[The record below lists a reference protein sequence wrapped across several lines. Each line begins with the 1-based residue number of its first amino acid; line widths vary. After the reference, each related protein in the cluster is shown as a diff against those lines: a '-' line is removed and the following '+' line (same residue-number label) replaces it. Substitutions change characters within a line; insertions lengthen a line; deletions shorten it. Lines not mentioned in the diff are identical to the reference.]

1 MKNFSTLLIIREI
14 KIKTMK
20 YHYTPIRT
28 AKMRENLTIP
38 NVGKSMEQQEL
49 SYVAS
54 KSLNDAVTLR
64 NSLRV
69 P

>member
-1 MKNFSTLLIIREI
+1 M
-14 KIKTMK
+14 
-20 YHYTPIRT
+20 

-49 SYVAS
+49 SYVAN